1 MKSTTNA
8 GDVTVEPMTGELVTE
23 PEGEPGASLNASR
36 SGKSFASTT
45 RGRWTIRIVFLGLL
59 LGAWQTAATGV
70 NKAFMATPTD
80 ILGSAWQQL
89 FVAGTIWKP
98 FGQSLQVLFLGL
110 LISAALGIP
119 IGLLMGRFRRLGFI
133 LDPYVSFLYALP
145 HVALVPF
152 LITTFGFEIQFRLIY
167 VVFSAIWPFI
177 INSMAGVRALD
188 EVLVDTA
195 HAYGA
200 NERQIMRR
208 VVLPATIPFLFAGL
222 RQGLS
227 AAWIG
232 VIVSEILSTL
242 VGLGGEIRLSAM
254 NYQASSMF
262 VSILLI
268 MVIAVA
274 IQAFTDWLQP
284 RVMPWQ
290 KRATY

>member
-1 MKSTTNA
+1 ME
-8 GDVTVEPMTGELVTE
+8 VEPLTGELVTGGPSE
-23 PEGEPGASLNASR
+23 PELAAPTGA
-36 SGKSFASTT
+36 KSFASTP
-45 RGRWTIRIVFLGLL
+45 RGRWTIRIVFLALL
-59 LGAWQTAATGV
+59 LVAWQIGATGV
-70 NKAFMATPTD
+70 NKALMATPTD
-80 ILGSAWQQL
+80 ILGSAGQQL
-89 FVAGTIWKP
+89 FVTGTIWEP
-98 FGQSLQVLFLGL
+98 LAQSLLVLFLGL
-110 LISAALGIP
+110 AISAVLGIP
-119 IGLLMGRFRRLGFI
+119 IGLLMGRFRSLGFI

-152 LITTFGFEIQFRLIY
+152 LITTFGFDIQFRLIY

-177 INSMAGVRALD
+177 INAMAGVRAID
-188 EVLVDTA
+188 EALVDTA
-195 HAYGA
+195 HAYSA

-208 VVLPATIPFLFAGL
+208 VLLPATIPFLFAGL

-254 NYQASSMF
+254 NYQSGSMF

-268 MVIAVA
+268 MVTAVA

-290 KRATY
+290 RRATY